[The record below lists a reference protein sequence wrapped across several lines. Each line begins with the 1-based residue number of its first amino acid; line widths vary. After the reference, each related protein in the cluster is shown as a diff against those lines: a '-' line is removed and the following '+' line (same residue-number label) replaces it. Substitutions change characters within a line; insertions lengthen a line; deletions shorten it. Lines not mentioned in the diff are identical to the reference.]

1 MNVNDFN
8 DKMIEFN
15 SIDEILDMC
24 ETYGNKKNIQ
34 GNKGNIFE
42 RIGNTTV
49 KTGFWDIFPN
59 SQFSH
64 MIGNVNNG
72 KLKTLESFN
81 EYLNEKVN
89 SGNSSGCSDITLYD
103 KINNKYIFISSKY
116 PKTQQDIKKQKS
128 VDYYDIQNIIAM
140 INKNKHIYK
149 DFEIYLLVPDKKLVL
164 EKVLNANKSS
174 NYITKYMTED
184 KIIDKSDLNKYFLK
198 FKSEIIKQK
207 SLNVKINYDELFL
220 GEKENLNLR
229 FHQDLI
235 TSKTSSLVEE
245 GHKCFL
251 WGCKCRSGKTYMTG
265 GIIIK
270 QYEIKQKLNVL
281 IITPAPTETSPQFT
295 DDLFN
300 KFRDFSL
307 FKIHN
312 IEGSKELSSI
322 ELDKN
327 NIFVMSKQLLEEYIE
342 GRTIQIIKNLK
353 LDLII
358 FDESHFQGCTDL
370 SKSIINSYSS
380 KNTIKIFLTATYNK
394 PLKEWDI
401 SSDCQMFWDIEDEQI
416 CKSILLDET
425 NINKLVE
432 KHGVYV
438 KTTINK
444 LNKLG
449 LTNNDIFKS
458 YKNMPNLHLITNMFD
473 EQRYEIIKERISNDN
488 KMGFCFDTLFGLNK
502 NKTQFLFHNEVKTI
516 LRYIS
521 SSNES
526 DGEKTIFKRIY
537 KLCSENE
544 SRNPFTQIWFLPPNN
559 INEISLCLTKLML
572 EDDVLKHYAVLCIN
586 RKNKKLAKDVKED
599 IIKCEIEARS
609 KGKRGLILLAGSM
622 LTLGITLNSCDIVL
636 LLNNSLTSD
645 KVLQQMYR
653 CMTEGINNDKKMG
666 IVVDLN
672 ISRVLNTCINY
683 TIYKNSNSVED
694 KIKYLIENHLI
705 NIDIDMMKNRNLD
718 CDGIVKKLMDI
729 WKSDPINHFLK
740 ALEHLKNEIIE
751 FDNPTQRKI
760 NKYFSNSINEKN
772 VRATV
777 EFKEDGEELQVLPK
791 GQERIP
797 NGLLSEK
804 SDNSDST
811 EDEEEKQILF
821 QKDVLPFVIP
831 LTCILTIHNENKD
844 FVKMLNDIKNNKELL
859 EIFDDQCQ
867 IWWDKKG
874 LINIIKDIIEN
885 NFEKNSSTF
894 NISVNF
900 KMNIQSLIDR
910 PTELLK
916 LINECL
922 KPKQKEKQENGEVFT
937 PMNLVNEMLD
947 NLDKHYIKLHNKSIF
962 SYPNFKWFDPATGMS
977 NFPVAVYMRLMIGLK
992 DQIPDDL
999 QRKKH
1004 IIENML
1010 YMSELNKKN
1019 VFITKQIFNLNNEY
1033 NMKLYE
1039 GDTLELNI
1047 VKQWEI
1053 PFKSFDV
1060 VLGNPPYNKGGIWS
1074 HTKQMIGEKREVLW
1088 MDFITKSF
1096 NEWLKPNG
1104 FLLFI
1109 NPLYWLKINN
1119 EIHNDMLEKH
1129 IVWMKLW
1136 DNIKSLA
1143 TINGKIP
1150 ISLFILHNK
1159 LNVDKYKTEII
1170 SEIQSKKLITISNEY
1185 LNKDYSVPLAY
1196 HSIFNKL
1203 VNFIETK
1210 KLKLEYKT
1218 KTIKSTGTKM
1228 KIPLNYKVEDMWA
1241 VDTYTIKEGLMVKKA
1256 SEEHPDKT
1264 KRKLIIANK
1273 ASFTGAFID
1282 EGKLNLTGCN
1292 KYYITGEKLDTLLK
1306 MFNFK
1311 IINIITHFT
1320 KYTQDFLDKEA
1331 FKYIPDIRKLN
1342 IDNIEELDFY
1352 KLIGLADEEIKLF
1365 KNTQVPVSNDEDN
1378 SDSEIEEEII
1388 IKSKKIVRKKKNIEV
1403 NNELIEV
1410 KPKKIIK
1417 KKSIIEPLNND
1428 ISVSNIDILV
1438 KTPVKRK
1445 SVKKNIIS
1453 SNDNNITI

>member
-1 MNVNDFN
+1 MNNTMNYTKMNVG
-8 DKMIEFN
+8 EFN
-15 SIDEILDMC
+15 NIIIKYDSIDGVLDTC
-24 ETYGNKKNIQ
+24 ETQSKK
-34 GNKGNIFE
+34 GCIFE
-42 RIGNTTV
+42 RIGDITV
-49 KTGFWDIFPN
+49 KTGFWDIFSN

-64 MIGNVNNG
+64 IIGNVNNG
-72 KLKTLESFN
+72 KTTKLNSFN
-81 EYLNEKVN
+81 EYLNEKVI

-103 KINNKYIFISSKY
+103 RINKKYIFISSKY

-128 VDYYDIQNIIAM
+128 VEYYDLAKIIAM
-140 INKNKHIYK
+140 IEDNKHIYK
-149 DFEIYLLVPDKKLVL
+149 TDNEPDIYLLVPDKKSVL
-164 EKVLNANKSS
+164 EKVLNANRSS

-184 KIIDKSDLNKYFLK
+184 KIIDKNDLNKYFLK
-198 FKSEIIKQK
+198 FKSEMIKQK
-207 SLNVKINYDELFL
+207 IINERINYDELFL
-220 GEKENLNLR
+220 GEKETLNLR
-229 FHQDLI
+229 FHQELI
-235 TSKTSSLVEE
+235 TSATATLIEE
-245 GHKCFL
+245 GNKTFG
-251 WGCKCRSGKTYMTG
+251 WFCKCRSGKTYMTG

-270 QYEIKQKLNVL
+270 QFNIKQKLNVL
-281 IITPAPTETSPQFT
+281 IITPAPTETTPQFT

-300 KFRDFSL
+300 KFKDFTL

-312 IEGSKELSSI
+312 IGGSKEFDSI
-322 ELDKN
+322 VLDKN
-327 NIFVMSKQLLEEYIE
+327 NIFVMSKQLLEEFIE
-342 GRTIQIIKNLK
+342 ERTIQIIKNIK

-370 SKSIINSYSS
+370 SKLIVDSYSS
-380 KNTIKIFLTATYNK
+380 KNTAKIFLTATYNK

-401 SSDCQMFWDIEDEQI
+401 SSECQMFWDIEDEQI
-416 CKSILLDET
+416 CKSILLDDT
-425 NINKLVE
+425 NMNKLIE
-432 KHGVYV
+432 KHGDYV
-438 KTTINK
+438 KATINK

-473 EQRYEIIKERISNDN
+473 EQRYEIIKERINN
-488 KMGFCFDTLFGLNK
+488 EHKMGFCFDTLFGLNK
-502 NKTQFLFHNEVKTI
+502 NKTLFTFQNEVKTI

-526 DGEKTIFKRIY
+526 DGEKTIFRRIF

-544 SRNPFTQIWFLPPNN
+544 SRAPFTQIWFLPPNN
-559 INEISLCLTKLML
+559 INEISLCLKKLML
-572 EDDVLKHYAVLCIN
+572 EDDILKQYDVLCIN
-586 RKNKKLAKDVKED
+586 RKNKKLAKDVKEE
-599 IIKCEIEARS
+599 IVKYEIEAHS

-622 LTLGITLNSCDIVL
+622 LTLGITLNNCDVVL

-645 KVLQQMYR
+645 RVLQQMYR
-653 CMTEGINNDKKMG
+653 CMTEGINGDKKMG

-683 TIYKNSNSVED
+683 TIYKNSNSIED

-705 NIDIDMMKNRNLD
+705 NIDVDMMKNKNLD
-718 CDGIVKKLMDI
+718 CNGIVKKLMDI
-729 WKSDPINHFLK
+729 WKSDPINHFMK

-760 NKYFSNSINEKN
+760 NEYFSNSINEKN
-772 VRATV
+772 IKATV

-791 GQERIP
+791 GQEKIS
-797 NGLLSEK
+797 NGLSSEK
-804 SDNSDST
+804 SDVSEST
-811 EDEEEKQILF
+811 EDEEEKHILF

-844 FVKMLNDIKNNKELL
+844 FIKMLNNIKNNKELL
-859 EIFDDQCQ
+859 DIFDDQCQ

-885 NFEKNSSTF
+885 NFEKNSSAF

-937 PMNLVNEMLD
+937 PMILVNEMLD
-947 NLDKHYIKLHNKSIF
+947 NLDKHYMKLHNKSIF
-962 SYPNFKWFDPATGMS
+962 SEINFKWFDPATGMS
-977 NFPVAVYMRLMIGLK
+977 NFPVAVYMRLMVGLK
-992 DQIPDDL
+992 DQIPSES

-1104 FLLFI
+1104 FLVFI

-1136 DNIKSLA
+1136 DNSQSKSM
-1143 TINGKIP
+1143 INADIP
-1150 ISLFILHNK
+1150 ISMYILHRITNINK
-1159 LNVDKYKTEII
+1159 NKTEIT
-1170 SEIQSKKLITISNEY
+1170 SVLKRRNLTTTSNEY
-1185 LNKDYSVPLAY
+1185 LNKEYSIPLAY

-1203 VNFIETK
+1203 ANFIETK
-1210 KLKLEYKT
+1210 NLKLEYKT
-1218 KTIKSTGTKM
+1218 KTVKSTGTKM

-1273 ASFTGAFID
+1273 ASFAGAFID

-1292 KYYITGEKLDTLLK
+1292 KYYITGEKLDILLK

-1342 IDNIEELDFY
+1342 IDNIEELEFY
-1352 KLIGLADEEIKLF
+1352 KLIGLTNEEIKLF
-1365 KNTQVPVSNDEDN
+1365 NNTKELVCEDN
-1378 SDSEIEEEII
+1378 SDNDDDAEEEII
-1388 IKSKKIVRKKKNIEV
+1388 
-1403 NNELIEV
+1403 V
-1410 KPKKIIK
+1410 KPKKTVKKKNAKDNNKQHVTVDNEQREIFENYNHSKKEADKSDNEKKSKFIIK
-1417 KKSIIEPLNND
+1417 KPRKK
-1428 ISVSNIDILV
+1428 ID
-1438 KTPVKRK
+1438 
-1445 SVKKNIIS
+1445 KKQ
-1453 SNDNNITI
+1453 T